1 MSRRCRVRGV
11 FIFATWPD
19 YDITDSQMHECKHTL
34 LASKIMIVRKLRLE
48 KGWSQEQLATLTG
61 LNTRTIQRIER
72 GQTPSL
78 ESKRALA
85 SVFEIGIEAFNQ
97 PITNTETDTTED
109 DMPLTTT
116 VTPTATAT
124 DTSSTSNS
132 NEVPTLDN
140 DEKLAMQYAKSISEF
155 YTHLLFFII
164 FVPIIAITK
173 GISDP
178 QVWMICGGWTLGII
192 IHGLVAYEKI
202 TLFTPAWERNLVEK
216 KLGRKLKK

>member
-1 MSRRCRVRGV
+1 MVDILLR
-11 FIFATWPD
+11 AD
-19 YDITDSQMHECKHTL
+19 YGITDSQIHERTSVYL
-34 LASKIMIVRKLRLE
+34 NTPMIVRKLRLAN
-48 KGWSQEQLATLTG
+48 GWSQEQLATLTG

-85 SVFEIGIEAFNQ
+85 SVFEIGIEAFDEPKSTISDGKENDMS
-97 PITNTETDTTED
+97 TNATS
-109 DMPLTTT
+109 TTT
-116 VTPTATAT
+116 NASI
-124 DTSSTSNS
+124 D
-132 NEVPTLDN
+132 NE
-140 DEKLAMQYAKSISEF
+140 ERLAIQYAKSISEF

-178 QVWMICGGWTLGII
+178 QVWMICGGWTLGILF
-192 IHGLVAYEKI
+192 HGLVAYEKI
-202 TLFTPAWERNLVEK
+202 TLFTPNWERKLIEK